1 MAGRKAIIEN
11 DKVVNVVVANEDW
24 VCPEGRECV
33 TSTREEGPEMGWVRV
48 DGEFKRPEPPR
59 AEKIAQ
65 AYTQALRKGALFAGE
80 RLLVADAAARERIG
94 MAALRYQTSGKLPN
108 NKDAIKYPL
117 VDDKGTISIN
127 AVDVVDAAAAIQ
139 DHVEACND
147 RRDELQSDD
156 EESPNKGWPQ

>member
-48 DGEFKRPEPPR
+48 DGKWQAPELPR
-59 AEKIAQ
+59 KQKIAV
-65 AYTQALRKGALFAGE
+65 AYNRAMRKGALFAGE
-80 RLLVADAAARERIG
+80 RLLVVDAAARERIG

>member
-1 MAGRKAIIEN
+1 MTGRKAIIEN
-11 DKVVNVVVANEDW
+11 DEVVNVVVADEDW
-24 VCPEGRECV
+24 SCPSGRECV
-33 TSTREEGPEMGWVRV
+33 TSTREEGPHMHWIRV
-48 DGEFKRPEPPR
+48 DGNWQAPEPPR
-59 AEKIAQ
+59 GVKIYYAHEN
-65 AYTQALRKGALFAGE
+65 AMRKGALFAGE
-80 RLLVADAAARERIG
+80 RLLVTDAAARERIG